1 MRRVLISL
9 VLVVAALGGL
19 TALPA
24 FAQQNGFQNPSQ
36 QQQSTTPDYAIRN
49 IRSTTSGDLT
59 ETTIEF
65 EVVNEG
71 ATATTTTTTEL
82 VIVSRNQSIASE
94 SLRQLQATEIV
105 TVTFR
110 VPTTALAAVGNV
122 VSLRAIVN
130 AATIGDVTSGNNI
143 ALISVVV
150 PAPMATAAAATA
162 AAGGNPVPP
171 PVSAATPQPGTTP
184 QPLPTA
190 PAADT
195 DTGTGFSLPFGI
207 EFDSSNPQHIALAAG
222 IVAVAAI
229 LLWLFIT
236 ILRLLFQ
243 KRPEFTVWQPPYANM
258 PMLNPDSIAGRRQQW
273 QAYAQSN
280 AILVP
285 PEEGIYHVRKLVV
298 GVDGK
303 NFSGWQVKA
312 VRVSQYD
319 MYGRVARSTIVAPN
333 GVVKRLDKAIRKGRT
348 QPPEKVAKMARPV
361 AKALLGPFKKRLN
374 NRNGMLPIALDVRLQ
389 GTHGEVR
396 ILFELFQ
403 CQMGVWQLVDE
414 WEPEMTVMGK
424 TLNENFTFTVY
435 GQRPGEP
442 FKAFRSR
449 LEDDLTTVITA
460 MIMSAPVQRIPQPQ
474 PQPQFQQPQ
483 QQHPRQSQQQ
493 RPPQSQ
499 PMDMESWDAKTN
511 LGFNFDFENGL
522 ENGNTQQYGAKYAP
536 LDNSQQYKPV
546 SPPTSENPRVE

>member
-1 MRRVLISL
+1 MRRVLFYFFL
-9 VLVVAALGGL
+9 VFAALGVL
-19 TALPA
+19 AALPA

-36 QQQSTTPDYAIRN
+36 SQPSTTPDYAIRN

-71 ATATTTTTTEL
+71 AAAPTPTTTEL

-94 SLRQLQATEIV
+94 SLRALQSTEIV

-110 VPTTALAAVGNV
+110 IPTTALAAVGNV

-130 AATIGDVTSGNNI
+130 ADTIGDVSSGNNI

-171 PVSAATPQPGTTP
+171 RVSAATPAAGSTPVSADDSKDDTNDTTASGPGFTI
-184 QPLPTA
+184 PLVNVTIDP
-190 PAADT
+190 
-195 DTGTGFSLPFGI
+195 
-207 EFDSSNPQHIALAAG
+207 SNSQHIALLAG
-222 IVAVAAI
+222 IVAIAAI

-236 ILRLLFQ
+236 ILRLMFQ

-298 GVDGK
+298 GVNGQ

-333 GVVKRLDKAIRKGRT
+333 GVAKRFDKAVRKGRN

-374 NRNGMLPIALDVRLQ
+374 TRNAMLPLALDVRLQ

-424 TLNENFTFTVY
+424 ALNENFTFTVY

-442 FKAFRSR
+442 FTEFRAR
-449 LEDDLTTVITA
+449 IEDDLTTVITA
-460 MIMSAPVQRIPQPQ
+460 MVMSAPVQRQPQPQ
-474 PQPQFQQPQ
+474 PQPQMQPPQVQQPQ
-483 QQHPRQSQQQ
+483 AQ

-499 PMDMESWDAKTN
+499 PMDMDSWDAKTN
-511 LGFNFDFENGL
+511 LGFNFDFENGSL
-522 ENGNTQQYGAKYAP
+522 DNGNTQQVGAQYAP
-536 LDNSQQYKPV
+536 QSKPI